1 MSKQHESER
10 GSGRGPMSYIWWTHE
25 RGSVHYDVM
34 VTLILAFIF
43 VTPRLW
49 NYGDTPKP
57 DYPAGQIRAEA
68 DPAGG
73 LIYEVPSSMVAL
85 AGNSVPA
92 DADLAAAIAQVAGPV
107 TVERKQP
114 MKEIGGRV
122 VAWKVWAQRQGTG
135 NGQ

>member
-1 MSKQHESER
+1 MSREWAKER
-10 GSGRGPMSYIWWTHE
+10 GTGRGPMSYVWWTHD

-43 VTPRLW
+43 LTPRFW

-68 DPAGG
+68 NPAGG
-73 LIYEVPSSMVAL
+73 LIYEVPSSMVAAP
-85 AGNSVPA
+85 AGVPA
-92 DADLAAAIAQVAGPV
+92 DADLAAAIAQIAGPV
-107 TVERKQP
+107 TVERKQA

-122 VAWKVWAQRQGTG
+122 VAWKVWAERQGTG